1 MADEDDLACIVGMA
15 CRLPG
20 GIRSPS
26 EMWSFMVDEKS
37 AQGRVPADRFN
48 IDGFYSDTDRS
59 GVMSADGGYFL
70 QEDVR
75 QFENRF
81 FGINNIEAKYMDPQQ
96 RKLLEVVYECFEN
109 AGLSLQDVAGSRTG
123 VYVGNFTFDHIVRQA
138 RDLDYTHRYCGT
150 GSGTAILANRI
161 SHLFDLRGPSVT
173 LDTGCSASLYGFHAA
188 VSALRAG
195 ECDAAVV
202 ASANLITS
210 PEQLLA
216 TVKGGVIS
224 QTSTCHTFDAEA
236 DGYGRAEAVNAIYLK
251 TVCAAR
257 RDRDGIW
264 AIIRGTSVNSDG
276 RTPGI
281 SHPSVDGQVAVIRSA
296 YATSQ
301 LEPRDIDYVECH
313 GTGTAIGD
321 PIEVEA
327 LRRCFSKDDRGS
339 PLVIGSVKP
348 NFGHSEAAS
357 GLTSVIK
364 VALALR
370 HAKIPPTY
378 GVKQLNPKCKVA
390 LFPLAGESQS
400 FSTKNDLKVLLDP
413 TNMAVATELSD
424 WPRRSRIRRA
434 GVSAFGY
441 GGSNAHCV
449 LESFDRVS
457 SREGTSEADTVGK
470 AYVLPLSAFGRNSLE
485 QRLQDSLQAIGRS
498 NPDTMEG
505 LAYTLGCRRTHFQQQ
520 RAYVVAQSHAGE
532 SCERRRSADD
542 NIHCT
547 KLAES
552 PASNSAKN
560 QGPNPIGFVFTGQ
573 GAQYATMA
581 RELLGSNAVFR
592 KTIRELDKTLQSL
605 PAELA
610 PAWSLES
617 TLRDEPEG
625 SGVVHQV
632 VRSQPLCTAVQIGLV
647 RVLRSWGI
655 EPAAVVGHS
664 SGEIAAAYA
673 AGLVNAGQAILAAY
687 FRGYVVGLS
696 RSRGAMAAV
705 GLSSKEAEDLI
716 AEKGIAHISVAC
728 VNAPQ
733 LVTLSGSSDAVDA
746 LVQLAQD
753 RKVFCRRLETGGR
766 AYHSPMMKEVGAQ
779 YESLLAPYFSDAS
792 RNNGREVEMFST
804 VHLNDHEPAMLSAD
818 VYLPKYW
825 RENLEKPVQFLSA
838 VGCMTK
844 DRALHLIEIGP
855 HSALKGPIQAIRTE
869 LGIEPHR
876 LPYDPT
882 LVRGQNSEMRL
893 KELAGELFLHG
904 HRLDWEIVNEISR
917 DGMVPV
923 ANLPTYPWDYS
934 TGLLWDESRLSIELR
949 QREFVHHE
957 LLGSRQ
963 LGTNGI
969 DWTWRNILN
978 LAEVPWLRDHK
989 IEKQI
994 VFPAVGYLTM
1004 VMVAMQQVQKDGPG
1018 VAEAGAFDFRNV
1030 KVNTAL
1036 VLEEEGEMSS
1046 KEVELHT
1053 TVSPRKLSSTTTS
1066 SDWLDF
1072 TISSWMAGKATL
1084 HCNGSVRLVESMDL
1098 RGAVTFNNTDSYETW
1113 SMDPWY
1119 EKLAQEGL
1127 PYGPVFKVV
1136 RDLRTDRGRVRTSAL
1151 SSTVAKPLTTEQPS
1165 PYSPVD
1171 PLAIEACVQAAI
1183 FGGMAGN
1190 LYSLRAYIP
1199 TFITECRIGT
1209 LPRNAPCVDATIH
1222 SKTTITGVSSHRIYA
1237 TLRDPDGKL
1246 LVHMGDVLMNLYTGK
1261 RRQEPAVNGS
1271 LPRFPLLLPDW
1282 KPDILRLDSGIVTYI
1297 DEQRRKM
1304 AEQQV
1309 PGLHDNNDV
1318 FVRSTLLD
1326 LASHKNP
1333 RMRVLELSYG
1343 FESQKDVY
1351 LNTFGGRDDLP
1362 RYKSWNLGTIDDDGV
1377 VTVEADGSG
1386 PFDLILI
1393 PHRIV
1398 SAAFWQH
1405 CSQNNSNLLST
1416 KGLVISSQPDE
1427 SSNIGSDQ
1435 FTIVHVEHNTLLA
1448 MRKEQEKK
1456 IGQGNITIVVR
1467 QPSNEVSQ
1475 LAQCLLRHLE
1485 NGPETCKARFM
1496 DFSDLATIEPE
1507 KNMTWICL
1515 LEAELELL
1523 ATIADE
1529 DLTLLK
1535 RITNLGGQ
1543 VLWLTGTDIL
1553 GTPNPDLALSGGLSR
1568 ALALEQPS
1576 LRFCVLDVG
1585 RIETS
1590 TAWLQRT
1597 CHNVVQ
1603 AMTTHHQFDDK
1614 EFVQKG
1620 SSLYIN
1626 RFCPEQEL
1634 NSTFRH
1640 RIGDE
1645 FTRRTTIAEAAP
1657 ARLAIAQPGLNDSIY
1672 FQQETTPWTSPP
1684 PAGFVD
1690 VDVKAVSLNAK
1701 DVYVLAGRAETR
1713 GGTTMLEFAGVVAAA
1728 GPDISHVR
1736 PGDRVLVVQAS
1747 HFGTRARVPART
1759 AFKMRPDEEFTVM
1772 ATLPIAYNTA
1782 LYALNDRA
1790 SLRKRESVLVHAGSG
1805 AFGMAAISIAQRIG
1819 TTVYTTAS
1827 TPAKKQ
1833 FLTQELGIEASHI
1846 FNSRDE
1852 SFVAGLLEATG
1863 GRGVDVMINSLTGDL
1878 LHAGWRCLA
1887 NFGRFVE
1894 VGKRDLQDA
1903 GKLDMDIFLRNATF
1917 TAFDLTELAC
1927 SDQTFHQ
1934 EVFLRFDIDNGCN
1947 SKMNETLALYR
1958 SGQIKAAPSRIF
1970 DVEDIAQAYNYF
1982 STKDRV
1988 GKVVISLEKPKS
2000 IVQVVKP
2007 RFATCFDLNKTYI
2020 LIGCLGGLG
2029 RSLSRWMVAR
2039 GARNFVFL
2047 GRTGCDKPE
2056 AADLVS
2062 WLRST
2067 GSRVA
2072 VVRGDVSNLADVEAV
2087 LDACGKAAI
2096 GGVIQAAMGLHE
2108 TLFYRMNSAQWHAA
2122 VRPKFVGTWNI
2133 HRALENRGVDLD
2145 FMLLTSSVSGS
2156 VGSATESNYC
2166 AANAFLDAF
2175 AHWRSRS
2182 LGKPTVA
2189 IGLGM
2194 IEEVGYLHE
2203 NPDIKAMLLRKGLQ
2217 PFNEEEFLQVIDL
2230 SLSGEGHP
2238 PGCSA
2243 SDAPSYSQVVTGLE
2257 PLGIRRPEDGM
2268 TTNEHLLS
2276 DPRLAM
2282 VSALV
2287 EAHQRRRD
2295 AGQQGGQ
2302 LSQLGDVPAWMAEL
2316 PAGVAEVFMPE
2327 RGAGSLEDAC
2337 LRLISRRFA
2346 RLILT
2351 EPEQIDDGRC
2361 MADFGIDSMI
2371 AAEFRTWM
2379 WTCLRTDVP
2388 FLDIMS
2394 PQKTLRVLAGFVAEN
2409 LAGPR

>member
-1 MADEDDLACIVGMA
+1 MGNPTIADEDDLACIVGMA

-20 GIRSPS
+20 AYGRRPKCGHSWWMKSPPKAGS
-26 EMWSFMVDEKS
+26 
-37 AQGRVPADRFN
+37 RR
-48 IDGFYSDTDRS
+48 IDSISMGSTPTRTGPVSCPPTEAIFS
-59 GVMSADGGYFL
+59 
-70 QEDVR
+70 QEDIR

-96 RKLLEVVYECFEN
+96 RKLLEVVYECFES

-188 VSALRAG
+188 VTALRAG

-210 PEQLLA
+210 PEQLFA

-224 QTSTCHTFDAEA
+224 RTSTCHTFDAEA

-251 TVCAAR
+251 TVGAAR

-264 AIIRGTSVNSDG
+264 AVIRGTSVNSDG

-327 LRRCFSKDDRGS
+327 LRRCFSKEDRDS
-339 PLVIGSVKP
+339 PLIIGSVKP

-378 GVKQLNPKCKVA
+378 GVKQLNPK
-390 LFPLAGESQS
+390 L
-400 FSTKNDLKVLLDP
+400 LLDP
-413 TNMAVATELSD
+413 TNMAVVTELSD
-424 WPRRSRIRRA
+424 WPRRSRLRRA

-457 SREGTSEADTVGK
+457 SREDTSEADTVGK
-470 AYVLPLSAFGRNSLE
+470 AYVLPLSAFGRDSLE
-485 QRLQDSLQAIGRS
+485 KRLQDSLQVIGRS
-498 NPDTMEG
+498 DPDTMEG
-505 LAYTLGCRRTHFQQQ
+505 LAYMLGCRRTHFQQQ

-532 SCERRRSADD
+532 SGERRRSVDS

-547 KLAES
+547 KLAEN
-552 PASNSAKN
+552 PASKSAKN

-610 PAWSLES
+610 PTWSLES

-625 SGVVHQV
+625 SDVVHQV

-696 RSRGAMAAV
+696 KSRGTMAAV
-705 GLSSKEAEDLI
+705 GLSSMEAEDLI

-728 VNAPQ
+728 VNAPK
-733 LVTLSGSSDAVDA
+733 LVTLSGSTDAVDA
-746 LVQLAQD
+746 LIQLAQD
-753 RKVFCRRLETGGR
+753 RKIFCRRLETGGR

-779 YESLLAPYFSDAS
+779 YESLLAPYFSDES
-792 RNNGREVEMFST
+792 RNKGREVEMFST
-804 VHLNDHEPAMLSAD
+804 VHLNDHGPALLSAD

-838 VGCMTK
+838 VRRMTQG
-844 DRALHLIEIGP
+844 RSLHLIEIGP
-855 HSALKGPIQAIRTE
+855 HSALRGPIQAIRAE
-869 LGIEPHR
+869 LGIEPYL
-876 LPYDPT
+876 LPYDPS
-882 LVRGQNSEMRL
+882 LVRGQNPELRL
-893 KELAGELFLHG
+893 KKLAGELFLQG
-904 HRLDWEIVNEISR
+904 HRLDWEKVNEISR

-923 ANLPTYPWDYS
+923 TNLPTYPWDYS
-934 TGLLWDESRLSIELR
+934 AGLLWDESRLSIELR

-978 LAEVPWLRDHK
+978 LADVPWLRDHK

-1030 KVNTAL
+1030 K
-1036 VLEEEGEMSS
+1036 
-1046 KEVELHT
+1046 EVELHT
-1053 TVSPRKLSSTTTS
+1053 TISPRKLSSTTS
-1066 SDWLDF
+1066 SADWLDF
-1072 TISSWMAGKATL
+1072 TISSWIAGKATL
-1084 HCNGSVRLVESMDL
+1084 HCNGSMRLVESMDPQ
-1098 RGAVTFNNTDSYETW
+1098 GTVTVNNTENYETW

-1136 RDLRTDRGRVRTSAL
+1136 RDLRTDRGRVRTSSL

-1190 LYSLRAYIP
+1190 LHSLRAFIP
-1199 TFITECRIGT
+1199 NFISECRIGT
-1209 LPRNAPCVDATIH
+1209 LPRNASCVDATIH
-1222 SKTTITGVSSHRIYA
+1222 SKTTVTGVSSHRIYA
-1237 TLRDPDGKL
+1237 TLRDPYGKP

-1261 RRQEPAVNGS
+1261 RRQEPAANGS

-1304 AEQQV
+1304 AEQQL
-1309 PGLHDNNDV
+1309 PGFHDNNDG

-1326 LASHKNP
+1326 LASHKTP
-1333 RMRVLELSYG
+1333 GCR
-1343 FESQKDVY
+1343 
-1351 LNTFGGRDDLP
+1351 T
-1362 RYKSWNLGTIDDDGV
+1362 
-1377 VTVEADGSG
+1377 
-1386 PFDLILI
+1386 
-1393 PHRIV
+1393 V

-1405 CSQNNSNLLST
+1405 YSQINANLLST

-1427 SSNIGSDQ
+1427 GSNIGSDQ
-1435 FTIVHVEHNTLLA
+1435 FIIVHVEHNTLLA
-1448 MRKEQEKK
+1448 IRKEQENK
-1456 IGQGNITIVVR
+1456 IGQGSITIVVR
-1467 QPSNEVSQ
+1467 QPSNMVSQ

-1485 NGPETCKARFM
+1485 NGPEACKSRCV

-1507 KNMTWICL
+1507 EKMNWICL
-1515 LEAELELL
+1515 LEVERELL

-1535 RITNLGGQ
+1535 RITNSGGQ

-1553 GTPNPDLALSGGLSR
+1553 GTPSPDLALSGGLSR
-1568 ALALEQPS
+1568 TLALEQPS
-1576 LRFCVLDVG
+1576 LRFCVLDIG

-1590 TAWLQRT
+1590 TSWLQRT

-1603 AMTTHHQFDDK
+1603 VMTPHRQFDDK

-1626 RFCPEQEL
+1626 RFRPEPSL

-1645 FTRRTTIAEAAP
+1645 FTRQTTLAEAAP

-1672 FQQETTPWTSPP
+1672 FQQEPTPWTSPP
-1684 PAGFVD
+1684 PPGFVD

-1728 GPDISHVR
+1728 GPDIGHVR

-1747 HFGTRARVPART
+1747 HFGTRTRVPART
-1759 AFKMRPDEEFTVM
+1759 AFKMRPDEEFAVV

-1790 SLRKRESVLVHAGSG
+1790 SLRKGESVLVHAGSG

-1819 TTVYTTAS
+1819 ATVYTTAS

-1833 FLTQELGIEASHI
+1833 FLTQELGIEPSHI
-1846 FNSRDE
+1846 FNSRDD
-1852 SFVAGLLEATG
+1852 SFFTGLLDATG
-1863 GRGVDVMINSLTGDL
+1863 GRGVDVVINSLTGDL

-1903 GKLDMDIFLRNATF
+1903 GKLDMDVFLRNATF

-1927 SDQTFHQ
+1927 SDQKFHQ
-1934 EVFLRFDIDNGCN
+1934 EVLF
-1947 SKMNETLALYR
+1947 
-1958 SGQIKAAPSRIF
+1958 
-1970 DVEDIAQAYNYF
+1970 NYF

-1988 GKVVISLEKPKS
+1988 GKIVISLENPES
-2000 IVQVVKP
+2000 VVQVVKP
-2007 RFATCFDLNKTYI
+2007 RFTTTFDPDKTYI

-2047 GRTGCDKPE
+2047 GRTGCDKKE
-2056 AADLVS
+2056 AVDLVS

-2108 TLFYRMNSAQWHAA
+2108 TLFYRMNSAQWHDA
-2122 VRPKFVGTWNI
+2122 VRPKFVGTWNL
-2133 HRALENRGVDLD
+2133 HRALEGRGVADSLD
-2145 FMLLTSSVSGS
+2145 FMLLMSSVSGS

-2166 AANAFLDAF
+2166 AANSFLDAF

-2217 PFNEEEFLQVIDL
+2217 PFNEEEFLQVVDL
-2230 SLSGEGHP
+2230 ALSGEGHP
-2238 PGCSA
+2238 PGRSA
-2243 SDAPSYSQVVTGLE
+2243 SDAPSYPHVVTGLE

-2268 TTNEHLLS
+2268 TANEHLLS

-2287 EAHQRRRD
+2287 ETHQRRRD

-2302 LSQLGDVPAWMAEL
+2302 LSQVGDVPAWMAEL

-2327 RGAGSLEDAC
+2327 RGASSLEDAC
-2337 LRLISRRFA
+2337 LRLISKRFA
-2346 RLILT
+2346 RLILA
-2351 EPEQIDDGRC
+2351 EPEQIDDGKC

-2394 PQKTLRVLAGFVAEN
+2394 PQKTLRVLAGVVAETIV
-2409 LAGPR
+2409 GSK